1 LLLFYIFRG
10 PLKKTVEVD
19 CTIQRPK
26 TIMMVKSPKVLQD
39 LNMRVIARLRLIMH
53 LNMRVIARLRLIMHY
68 KQKL

>member
-1 LLLFYIFRG
+1 
-10 PLKKTVEVD
+10 LKKTVEVD

-53 LNMRVIARLRLIMHY
+53 Y